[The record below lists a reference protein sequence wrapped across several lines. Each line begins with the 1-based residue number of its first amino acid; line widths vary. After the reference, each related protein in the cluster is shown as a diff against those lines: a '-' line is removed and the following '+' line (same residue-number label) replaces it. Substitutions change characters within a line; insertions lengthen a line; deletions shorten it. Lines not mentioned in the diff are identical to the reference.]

1 MKFLLILITLLISCV
16 TLLSVIFTHPKVRG
30 TSSMLI
36 TQAVIEL
43 NMSPE
48 KFATANQV
56 DPKRGIDR
64 QPAGLDFYSVRWSS
78 TARGQVFLEHG
89 PYSFA
94 FPNTLRVTGTYDR
107 AFPDKGLFI
116 FDISGGMTAQS
127 DIYHDEARLRF
138 LEFLAMLKQKG
149 WRRFISLRDPRLIG
163 HQALQYALLKKPGR
177 SIPTNVLYS
186 LPIDAEID
194 LNTWMQ
200 IEDNDWRMYAGDA
213 IMKIGFRRDTSRLDL
228 DKPSAYLFS
237 YEIYNRQQL
246 IREHLSFEE
255 RKQAAQIWP
264 ERKLELEEKRLQK
277 EALLESQGYHIDRS
291 YVGPELNLAQ

>member
-1 MKFLLILITLLISCV
+1 MKYALILAAIIVAALILLFVFYSQ
-16 TLLSVIFTHPKVRG
+16 PKAQG
-30 TSSMLI
+30 TSSMPI
-36 TQAVIEL
+36 AQAVIEL

-48 KFATANQV
+48 KFAAINQV
-56 DPKRGIDR
+56 DLKHGIDR
-64 QPAGLDFYSVRWSS
+64 QPAGLDFYSVDWPS

-94 FPNTLRVTGTYDR
+94 FPNTLGVTGTYDR
-107 AFPDKGLFI
+107 SFPNKGLYVFHI
-116 FDISGGMTAQS
+116 NGGMATQS

-138 LEFLAMLKQKG
+138 LEFLAILKQKG
-149 WRRFISLRDPRLIG
+149 WQRFIGLGDPRLTA
-163 HQALQYALLKKPGR
+163 HQALQYALIKKPGR

-246 IREHLSFEE
+246 IMNQLSSEE

-277 EALLESQGYHIDRS
+277 EALLELQGYHIDKS
-291 YVGPELNLAQ
+291 YVDPVLELE

>member
-1 MKFLLILITLLISCV
+1 MAALILLFVLYTQ
-16 TLLSVIFTHPKVRG
+16 PKEQG
-30 TSSMLI
+30 MSSMPI
-36 TQAVIEL
+36 AQAVIEL

-48 KFATANQV
+48 KFATVNQV
-56 DPKRGIDR
+56 DPKRGVNR
-64 QPAGLDFYSVRWSS
+64 QPAGLDFYSVEWPSIPG
-78 TARGQVFLEHG
+78 GQVFLEHG

-94 FPNTLRVTGTYDR
+94 FSNTIRVTGTYDR
-107 AFPDKGLFI
+107 AIPSKGLYVFN
-116 FDISGGMTAQS
+116 ISGGMTAQS

-149 WRRFISLRDPRLIG
+149 WRRLIGLGDPRLIG

-186 LPIDAEID
+186 LPIDVEID

-228 DKPSAYLFS
+228 DKPSDYFFR

-246 IREHLSFEE
+246 IMNQLSSEE

-277 EALLESQGYHIDRS
+277 EALLELQGYHIDRS
-291 YVGPELNLAQ
+291 YVDPELKLIQR

>member
-1 MKFLLILITLLISCV
+1 MKFLLSLITLLISCV
-16 TLLSVIFTHPKVRG
+16 TLLSVIFTHPKARG
-30 TSSMLI
+30 TSSMPI
-36 TQAVIEL
+36 AQAVIEL

-56 DPKRGIDR
+56 DLKRGIDR
-64 QPAGLDFYSVRWSS
+64 QPAGLDFYSVEWPSVPG
-78 TARGQVFLEHG
+78 GQVFLEHG

-149 WRRFISLRDPRLIG
+149 WQRFIGLGDPRLMTNQAV
-163 HQALQYALLKKPGR
+163 HYALQEDE
-177 SIPTNVLYS
+177 ILYS

-200 IEDNDWRMYAGDA
+200 IKRNKWRMYAGDA
-213 IMKIGFRRDTSRLDL
+213 VMKIDFHRDTSRLDL

-246 IREHLSFEE
+246 IRNQLSSEE

-277 EALLESQGYHIDRS
+277 EALLELQGYHIDRS
-291 YVGPELNLAQ
+291 YIDPELELLQR

>member
-1 MKFLLILITLLISCV
+1 MKFPLILITLLMGCV
-16 TLLSVIFTHPKVRG
+16 TLLSVIFTHPKAHS
-30 TSSMLI
+30 TSSMP
-36 TQAVIEL
+36 TAQAVIEL

-48 KFATANQV
+48 KFTTVNQV
-56 DPKRGIDR
+56 DLKHGIDL
-64 QPAGLDFYSVRWSS
+64 QPVGLDFYSVDWPS

-94 FPNTLRVTGTYDR
+94 FPNTLGVTGTYDR
-107 AFPDKGLFI
+107 SIPKKGLYVFHI
-116 FDISGGMTAQS
+116 NGGMATQS

-149 WRRFISLRDPRLIG
+149 WRTFINLEDPRLPT
-163 HQALQYALLKKPGR
+163 HQALHYALQGDN
-177 SIPTNVLYS
+177 ILYS

-200 IEDNDWRMYAGDA
+200 IKANDWRMYAGDA
-213 IMKIGFRRDTSRLDL
+213 ILKIGFRRDTSRLDL

-246 IREHLSFEE
+246 IMNQLSSEE
-255 RKQAAQIWP
+255 RKNAAQIWP

-277 EALLESQGYHIDRS
+277 EALLELQGYHIDRS
-291 YVGPELNLAQ
+291 YIGPELNLKPSLD

>member
-1 MKFLLILITLLISCV
+1 MKYALILAAIIVAALILLFVFYSQ
-16 TLLSVIFTHPKVRG
+16 PKAQG
-30 TSSMLI
+30 TSSMPI

-48 KFATANQV
+48 KFASANQV

-64 QPAGLDFYSVRWSS
+64 QPAGLDFYSVEWPS

-89 PYSFA
+89 PYSFV
-94 FPNTLRVTGTYDR
+94 FPNTLRVTGTYDHAVPNDGIYVFR
-107 AFPDKGLFI
+107 I
-116 FDISGGMTAQS
+116 TGGMATQS

-149 WRRFISLRDPRLIG
+149 WRTFINLEDPRLPT
-163 HQALQYALLKKPGR
+163 HQALHYALQEDN
-177 SIPTNVLYS
+177 ILYS
-186 LPIDAEID
+186 VPIDAEID

-200 IEDNDWRMYAGDA
+200 IKANDWRMYAGDA

-255 RKQAAQIWP
+255 QKQAAQIWP
-264 ERKLELEEKRLQK
+264 ELKLELEEKRLQK
-277 EALLESQGYHIDRS
+277 EALLELQGYHIDKS
-291 YVGPELNLAQ
+291 YVDPVLELE

>member
-16 TLLSVIFTHPKVRG
+16 TLLSVIFTHPKARG
-30 TSSMLI
+30 TSSMPI
-36 TQAVIEL
+36 AQAVIEL

-56 DPKRGIDR
+56 DLKRGIDR
-64 QPAGLDFYSVRWSS
+64 QPAGLDFYSIDWPS

-94 FPNTLRVTGTYDR
+94 FPNTLGVTGTYDR
-107 AFPDKGLFI
+107 SFPNKGLYVFHI
-116 FDISGGMTAQS
+116 NGGMATQS

-149 WRRFISLRDPRLIG
+149 WRTFINLEDPRLPT
-163 HQALQYALLKKPGR
+163 HQALHYALQEDN
-177 SIPTNVLYS
+177 ILYS
-186 LPIDAEID
+186 VPIDAEID

-200 IEDNDWRMYAGDA
+200 IKANDWRMYAGDA

-246 IREHLSFEE
+246 IRNQLSSEE

-277 EALLESQGYHIDRS
+277 EALLELQGYHIDRS
-291 YVGPELNLAQ
+291 YIGPELNLKSNLD